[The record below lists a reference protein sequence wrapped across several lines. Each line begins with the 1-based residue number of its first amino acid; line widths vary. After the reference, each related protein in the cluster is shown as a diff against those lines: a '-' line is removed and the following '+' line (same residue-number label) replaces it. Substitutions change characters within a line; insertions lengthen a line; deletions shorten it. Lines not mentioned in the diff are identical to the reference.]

1 MICGELDADTKAT
14 INTVNHSLL
23 SGYKTTQRDRER
35 EGQTSKKQR
44 ESMCDLQHESEYKRG
59 GRRAGI
65 WWLNYLMWR

>member
-35 EGQTSKKQR
+35 EGWGKRVKNRGRACVIYSMRVNIR
-44 ESMCDLQHESEYKRG
+44 EADGEQEYG
-59 GRRAGI
+59 G
-65 WWLNYLMWR
+65 